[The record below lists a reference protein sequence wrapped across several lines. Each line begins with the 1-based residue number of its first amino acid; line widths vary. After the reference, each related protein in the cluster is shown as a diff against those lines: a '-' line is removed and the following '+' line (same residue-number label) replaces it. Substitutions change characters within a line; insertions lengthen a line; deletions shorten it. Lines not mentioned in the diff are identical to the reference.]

1 MRLALYARVSTD
13 EQNPDEQIVSLRDYC
28 KKNNHEI
35 VEEYVDTKSGL
46 TTDRQHFQRM
56 KWDIDRPELEIEAV
70 AVWRLDR
77 LSRSLGD
84 LEDFTEF
91 LNKKGIELISMRE
104 HIDTSSAGGKLLF
117 RMLGILSEFEID
129 TIKERT
135 KLGLQ
140 RAHREGKLCHR
151 PPKPI
156 DLDEVK
162 KALEQGYTL
171 EKIARLQGMTYVTLK
186 KKLDKAGIIVTKT
199 TRKMKKK

>member
-1 MRLALYARVSTD
+1 MRLALYARVSTE
-13 EQNPDEQIVSLRDYC
+13 EQNPDEQIVALRDYC
-28 KKNNHEI
+28 KRNNHEI

-56 KWDIDRPELEIEAV
+56 KWDMDRPELKIEGV
-70 AVWRLDR
+70 VVWRLDR
-77 LSRSLGD
+77 LSRSLRD
-84 LEDFTEF
+84 LEDFAEF
-91 LNKKGIELISMRE
+91 LNEKKMELISMKE
-104 HIDTSSAGGKLLF
+104 KIDTTSAGGRLLF
-117 RMLGILSEFEID
+117 KMLGILSEFEID

-156 DLDEVK
+156 DFDEVK

-171 EKIARLQGMTYVTLK
+171 EKIARMQGMTYVTLK
-186 KKLDKAGIIVTKT
+186 KKLDGAGITITKT
-199 TRKMKKK
+199 TRELNK

>member
-1 MRLALYARVSTD
+1 MKLALYARVSTD
-13 EQNPDEQIVSLRDYC
+13 EQNPDEQIVALRDYC

-56 KWDIDRPELEIEAV
+56 KWDIDRPELKIEGV
-70 AVWRLDR
+70 AVWKLDR
-77 LSRSLGD
+77 LSRSLAD

-91 LNKKGIELISMRE
+91 LDNKDMELISMRE
-104 HIDTSSAGGKLLF
+104 KIDTSTAGGRLLF

-156 DLDEVK
+156 DFNEVK

-171 EKIARLQGMTYVTLK
+171 EKIARMQKMTYVTLK
-186 KKLDKAGIIVTKT
+186 KKLDKAGITVTKT
-199 TRKMKKK
+199 TREVKNK